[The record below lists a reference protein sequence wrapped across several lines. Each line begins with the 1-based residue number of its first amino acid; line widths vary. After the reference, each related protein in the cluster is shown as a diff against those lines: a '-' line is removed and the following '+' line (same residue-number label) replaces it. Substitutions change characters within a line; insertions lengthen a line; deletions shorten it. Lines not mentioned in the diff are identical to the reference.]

1 MAGGDLVEMAR
12 MACVQANAT
21 AAGLTRTD
29 AGRAD
34 HDEDR
39 HAGVR
44 AQAVERLVA
53 WIVGGHV
60 EPRARHAEADH
71 ARGGAQTAV
80 ELFDGGAAVARV
92 DVEPVAEDD
101 LGMLALGREGVVVQ
115 RARLVDGRRQAHAE
129 IEHDPYARLAEVL
142 RHLGLADVARLGFED
157 ALLLR
162 QLLGRLERVPAPRAP
177 VRMHVDDRRHR
188 ACARRSSTCRVKAWR

>member
-1 MAGGDLVEMAR
+1 PTVQLVPDAGHMQEDGDHLGLPRPGRARGDDDQLRMAGGDLVEMAR

-39 HAGVR
+39 NAGVR

-60 EPRARHAEADH
+60 EPRA
-71 ARGGAQTAV
+71 
-80 ELFDGGAAVARV
+80 
-92 DVEPVAEDD
+92 
-101 LGMLALGREGVVVQ
+101 
-115 RARLVDGRRQAHAE
+115 
-129 IEHDPYARLAEVL
+129 
-142 RHLGLADVARLGFED
+142 
-157 ALLLR
+157 
-162 QLLGRLERVPAPRAP
+162 
-177 VRMHVDDRRHR
+177 
-188 ACARRSSTCRVKAWR
+188 